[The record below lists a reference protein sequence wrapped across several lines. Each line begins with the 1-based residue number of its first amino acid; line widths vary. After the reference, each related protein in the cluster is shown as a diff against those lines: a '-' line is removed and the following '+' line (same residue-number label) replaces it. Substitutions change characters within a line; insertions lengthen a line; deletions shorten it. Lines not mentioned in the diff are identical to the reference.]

1 MANKIRYFSSLLVIP
16 VFGALAPLIN
26 EAFKRSRADC
36 KVFSIKQRQ
45 AVQSPLLKPV
55 AVSD

>member
-1 MANKIRYFSSLLVIP
+1 LVIP